1 MIGERVCITG
11 ATVRPIDSAV
21 RTVSTTAWSGSW
33 TAFSSDGTSEG
44 TALRERDHP
53 VDVVGHDLADLTE
66 QAADLGRADHR
77 VLLRVG
83 THGLWVGTSAMSNRC
98 TAKPAPRRCRR

>member
-21 RTVSTTAWSGSW
+21 RTVSTTAWSGSR

-44 TALRERDHP
+44 TALRANEIIP
-53 VDVVGHDLADLTE
+53 S
-66 QAADLGRADHR
+66 
-77 VLLRVG
+77 
-83 THGLWVGTSAMSNRC
+83 TSWATTSR
-98 TAKPAPRRCRR
+98 T